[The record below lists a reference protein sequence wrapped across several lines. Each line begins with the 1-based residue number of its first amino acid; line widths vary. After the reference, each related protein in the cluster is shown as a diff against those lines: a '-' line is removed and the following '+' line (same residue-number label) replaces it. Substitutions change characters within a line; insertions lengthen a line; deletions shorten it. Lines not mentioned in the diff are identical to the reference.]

1 MEVLFKGY
9 FDLDRLKEQ
18 VQKNKIE
25 FEINLSFFPLFSPQN
40 EKKKHSKRFKGGQRY
55 PQRGLGK
62 KEGEVEKAKKRRK
75 MGGKEDLGLA
85 LHVGEEEKAA
95 EEEEGKET

>member
-25 FEINLSFFPLFSPQN
+25 FEINVFFSLYFLRRTKRKNIQN
-40 EKKKHSKRFKGGQRY
+40 VLRAANDI
-55 PQRGLGK
+55 P
-62 KEGEVEKAKKRRK
+62 KEVLERRK
-75 MGGKEDLGLA
+75 ERSRRQKR
-85 LHVGEEEKAA
+85 GERW
-95 EEEEGKET
+95 EGRRIWG